1 MTTMVAEL
9 YDALIAAGSPDDKAR
24 KAAEAMAG
32 FDAYQQRFVRI
43 ESDIST
49 LRQDVAELKRDVAE
63 LKRDVTELK
72 RDGFLMKWMIGFV
85 LLFQVTIFAKLF
97 LH

>member
-9 YDALIAAGSPDDKAR
+9 YDALLPAGTPDEKAR

-32 FDAYQQRFVRI
+32 SEAYEQRLGRM
-43 ESDIST
+43 ETDIG
-49 LRQDVAELKRDVAE
+49 ELKRDVGE
-63 LKRDVTELK
+63 LRRAVSGLDQRVSGLSGEVL
-72 RDGFLMKWMIGFV
+72 LVKWMLGFV
-85 LLFQVTIFAKLF
+85 LALQVGIAIKLF

>member
-9 YDALIAAGSPDDKAR
+9 YDALIAAGSPDDNAR
-24 KAAEAMAG
+24 KGAEAMAG
-32 FDAYQQRFVRI
+32 FDAYQQRFVRV

-49 LRQDVAELKRDVAE
+49 LKQDVGELKRDVAE
-63 LKRDVTELK
+63 LKRDN
-72 RDGFLMKWMIGFV
+72 FLMKWMLGFV

>member
-9 YDALIAAGSPDDKAR
+9 YDALLAAGTPDEKAR

-32 FDAYQQRFVRI
+32 YEAYEQRLGRM
-43 ESDIST
+43 ETDIG
-49 LRQDVAELKRDVAE
+49 ELKRDVGE
-63 LKRDVTELK
+63 LRRAVSGLDQRVSGLSGEVL
-72 RDGFLMKWMIGFV
+72 LVKWMLGFV
-85 LLFQVTIFAKLF
+85 LAFQVAIAIKLF